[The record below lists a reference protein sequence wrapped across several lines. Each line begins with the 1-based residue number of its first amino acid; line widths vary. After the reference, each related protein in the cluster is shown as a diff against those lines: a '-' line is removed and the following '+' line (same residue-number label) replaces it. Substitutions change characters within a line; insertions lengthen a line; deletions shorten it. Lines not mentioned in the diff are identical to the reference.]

1 MIRIEQIKLRA
12 RLLSNVSIG
21 VIIVAVALLPSH
33 PLRAVLLAAAG
44 VVMFIV
50 AHASLDAKQTRRI
63 P

>member
-1 MIRIEQIKLRA
+1 MNNEQIRFRA

-21 VIIVAVALLPSH
+21 VIIVAGALLPSH

-44 VVMFIV
+44 VVLFIA